1 MPYVTMVRDGVTP
14 SAIPAF
20 NDVHHNMIVA
30 NYAADGGCLDND
42 DGSAWYQIHDNA
54 CLFGGH
60 KSDFDGHSKWSFD
73 NLHLYAN
80 VYGDR
85 CVEIGAQVLP
95 LPGFPDIYANNTC
108 VRKGERGKLR
118 RPSGERARR
127 APLIAA
133 PIPFPHLKL
142 TRILTQVLV
151 PNAECLDLGQ
161 SANGFPSPGA
171 DIASRFQWYNN
182 TVYSTNGINCAAR
195 GGPFSTMADFV
206 SKGYESG
213 PPSTFISETP
223 SAATMVGW
231 IAAKLANPSE
241 RIAAA
246 AEKALLS

>member
-14 SAIPAF
+14 SAIPAY

-42 DGSAWYQIHDNA
+42 DGSAWYKIHDNA

-108 VRKGERGKLR
+108 VRRESVGNCGRQ
-118 RPSGERARR
+118 PSGERARR
-127 APLIAA
+127 PSLYTARRASYAAPL
-133 PIPFPHLKL
+133 
-142 TRILTQVLV
+142 
-151 PNAECLDLGQ
+151 
-161 SANGFPSPGA
+161 SPTSNQL
-171 DIASRFQWYNN
+171 AS
-182 TVYSTNGINCAAR
+182 
-195 GGPFSTMADFV
+195 
-206 SKGYESG
+206 
-213 PPSTFISETP
+213 
-223 SAATMVGW
+223 
-231 IAAKLANPSE
+231 
-241 RIAAA
+241 
-246 AEKALLS
+246 